1 MPIGVV
7 LVDDV
12 PEILAMLRAAL
23 RLRGGFTVLGQAVTG
38 EGAVALTGTAKPD
51 LVVLDMN
58 LPDLAGREVLTQIRA
73 LSPATRIVIF
83 SGMPEEDLGSVDP
96 SMTLYVPKTAAI
108 DHLVDVLV
116 DLGRPLTTEAEI
128 DLPQVLASVA
138 RARDFV
144 AAQLRAWR
152 ADRLLVDALIVTS
165 ELATNAIIHADPPCR
180 LRLSLH
186 SNTLRI
192 DVRDGGRGTPEPR
205 APDGTGEGGRGLQ
218 LVSAL
223 ATAWGVQDVAGEGKL
238 VWAELARST

>member
-7 LVDDV
+7 LVDDI
-12 PEILAMLRAAL
+12 PEILTMLRAAL
-23 RLRGGFTVLGQAVTG
+23 RLRGGFTVLGQAMTG
-38 EGAVALTGTAKPD
+38 AGAVALAGTAKPD

-73 LSPATRIVIF
+73 QSPTTRIVIF

-96 SMTLYVPKTAAI
+96 STTLFVPKTAAI
-108 DHLVDVLV
+108 DQLVDLLV
-116 DLGRPLTTEAEI
+116 DLGRPPATVAEI
-128 DLPQVLASVA
+128 DLPQVLDSVA

-144 AAQLRAWR
+144 ATQLRAWR
-152 ADRLLVDALIVTS
+152 ADLLLVDALIVTS
-165 ELATNAIIHADPPCR
+165 ELATNAIVHADPPCR
-180 LRLSLH
+180 LRLSLDG
-186 SNTLRI
+186 STLRI

-205 APDGTGEGGRGLQ
+205 ALGETGEGGRGLQ

-223 ATAWGVQDVAGEGKL
+223 AAAWGVQAVAGDGKL